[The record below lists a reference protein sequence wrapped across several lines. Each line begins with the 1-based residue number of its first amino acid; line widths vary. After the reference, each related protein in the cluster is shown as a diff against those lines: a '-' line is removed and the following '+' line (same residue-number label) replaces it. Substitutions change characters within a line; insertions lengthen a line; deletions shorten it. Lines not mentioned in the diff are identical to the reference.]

1 MSAPT
6 RQIRC
11 MGLYSHYAEQQ
22 LTELR
27 DRLMGSLHARLTG
40 PTAAGY
46 NGRTVQYQQR
56 TDDIRKE
63 LSLVNLELDRRAGRV
78 AAGGPIYLV

>member
-1 MSAPT
+1 
-6 RQIRC
+6 
-11 MGLYSHYAEQQ
+11 MGLYSHYTESQ

-40 PTAAGY
+40 PTSAGY
-46 NGRTVQYQQR
+46 NGRTIQYQQR

-63 LSLVNLELDRRAGRV
+63 MALVNLELDRRAGRIS
-78 AAGGPIYLV
+78 GGPIYLV